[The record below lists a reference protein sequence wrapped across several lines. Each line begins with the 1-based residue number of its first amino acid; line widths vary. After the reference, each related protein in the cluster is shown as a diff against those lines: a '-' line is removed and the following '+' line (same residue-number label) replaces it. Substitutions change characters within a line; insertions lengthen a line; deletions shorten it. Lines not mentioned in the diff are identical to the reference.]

1 MNYPVHNNS
10 HGHAQPAAKSSSLK
24 LIICAVVCILILVS
38 VVIIGISLGVGLG
51 IGLRN
56 KSKSSSS
63 SVTRV
68 LLTPTVNCTYINSST
83 CGCAVTKP
91 TFLSS
96 RIINGYT
103 AIAHSWPWTVVI
115 YYDNQRICGG
125 FLITYQHVITAAHCV
140 YHLPTKKSVRI
151 YAGAHSLSSSTDV
164 QIRDVS
170 QMEIHPDFS
179 INTFLNDIAIL
190 KLSASLIPAT
200 NVGLCCLSSDISLP
214 IQNELAVIVGWGRIR
229 VDSSS
234 LPDTLQQAVVKIQ
247 GSSSAC
253 NANSNLDRQFC
264 AGYGS
269 SDACQGDSGGPL
281 MTIVNNLWTCTGIVS
296 YGVGCGNGG
305 YYTRVSYYQSFIDN
319 AILTL

>member
-1 MNYPVHNNS
+1 MNYPVYNNS
-10 HGHAQPAAKSSSLK
+10 HAQPAAKSSSLK
-24 LIICAVVCILILVS
+24 LIICAVVSILILVS
-38 VVIIGISLGVGLG
+38 VIIIGIGLGVGLG

-103 AIAHSWPWTVVI
+103 AIAHSWPWAVVI

-140 YHLPTKKSVRI
+140 YHLTTKKSVQI
-151 YAGAHSLSSSTDV
+151 YAGVHSLSSSTDG

-247 GSSSAC
+247 GSSSEC

-264 AGYGS
+264 AGYES
-269 SDACQGDSGGPL
+269 SDTCQGDSGGPL

-296 YGVGCGNGG
+296 FGIGCGNGG